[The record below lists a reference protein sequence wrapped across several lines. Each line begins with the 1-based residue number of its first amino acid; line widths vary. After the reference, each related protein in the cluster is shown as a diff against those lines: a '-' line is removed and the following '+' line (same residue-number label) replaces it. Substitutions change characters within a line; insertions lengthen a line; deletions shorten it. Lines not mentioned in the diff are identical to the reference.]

1 MKLPTLRK
9 IDAKGKPRVWSIR
22 THGDTIFRMQGLEDG
37 KKITTERQ
45 VFGKN
50 LGKVSETSAKEQAK
64 LVAWSMWTK
73 QIGKNYQT
81 IDAAGDKL
89 KKKLESESSK
99 FGGHNVNA
107 RSVLSGTST
116 KNVARVQTLCVDV
129 VNHPVITM
137 QATKW
142 ETVGSSKLGDPD
154 SDVPD
159 RIKKYFM
166 GPKDS
171 DTDEFQAYIQ
181 PKLDGVR
188 CVAQIQEG
196 TVVLTTRNGKQFP
209 WFSKIREDILEFLTG
224 HENVV
229 LDGELYIHQL
239 KHASGEIVSPD
250 ERPVLIKGICSLTRK
265 TPHALEDQIEYHV
278 FDIVDR
284 ELVQSQR
291 FKKLKRIFNTES
303 ETTFGL
309 MPFQSRTPKIFR
321 VPTKIVRSFKQ
332 INSFHRQMYDS
343 GYEGVVI
350 RAFDLKYTPT
360 RSKKMYKFKLFD
372 DSEAIITGTKKDDGV
387 STEHFRW
394 TCKFPNGVEFT
405 VKPTGT
411 REQKLKWYSKKEK
424 YIGRSYTVKYQ
435 GLEPSGK
442 PVFPIGMGFRDDI

>member
-22 THGDTIFRMQGLEDG
+22 TRGDTIFRMQGLESG
-37 KKITTERQ
+37 KKITTERR
-45 VFGKN
+45 VAGKN
-50 LGKVSETSAKEQAK
+50 IGKVSETSAKEQAK

-116 KNVARVQTLCVDV
+116 KNVTRVQTLCVDV
-129 VNHPVITM
+129 VNHPVVTM

-142 ETVGSSKLGDPD
+142 ETTGSVNNPD

-159 RIKKYFM
+159 RIKKYFTA
-166 GPKDS
+166 S

-188 CVAQIQEG
+188 CVAQIQDG

-209 WFSKIREDILEFLTG
+209 WFSKIRDTLANLLNG
-224 HENVV
+224 DENIV
-229 LDGELYIHQL
+229 LDGELYAHQL
-239 KHASGEIVSPD
+239 NLNGEECTSD
-250 ERPVLIKGICSLTRK
+250 QRPVLIKGISSLTRK
-265 TPHALEDQIEYHV
+265 TPHALEDQVQYHV
-278 FDIVDR
+278 FDIVDK
-284 ELVQSQR
+284 ELPQSTR
-291 FKKLKRIFNTES
+291 FKKLKQLFKKSINSAE
-303 ETTFGL
+303 GC
-309 MPFQSRTPKIFR
+309 IFR
-321 VPTKIVRSFKQ
+321 VPTKVVKSFRQ
-332 INSFHRQMYDS
+332 INIYHHQVAFD

-372 DSEAIITGTKKDDGV
+372 DSEATITGTKKDDGV
-387 STEHFRW
+387 ATEHFRW
-394 TCKFPNGVEFT
+394 TCKFPSGVEFT